1 MSCLVLPSAARRY
14 SLANACDEDYSC
26 FLRYSGVE
34 VSLCSLNCLGQHS
47 VRLSLISSKSSAA
60 AIIHPEGGGTAV
72 EVILFVLL
80 VCYVY
85 ANVEDDGITIDV
97 ANKTDITT

>member
-47 VRLSLISSKSSAA
+47 ARLSLISSKSSAA
-60 AIIHPEGGGTAV
+60 IILLEGGGTAF

-80 VCYVY
+80 VCYV
-85 ANVEDDGITIDV
+85 EDECITIDV